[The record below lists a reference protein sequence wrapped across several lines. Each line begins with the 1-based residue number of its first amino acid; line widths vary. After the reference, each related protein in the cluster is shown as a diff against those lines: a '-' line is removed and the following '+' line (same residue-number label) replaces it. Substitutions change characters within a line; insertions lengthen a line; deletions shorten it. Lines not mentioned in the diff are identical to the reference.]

1 MRQATLPISLLAIT
15 LGVVGC
21 RDACEQRCFAVKD
34 FYEACEEE
42 LEQADFPMPCY
53 DEGVEA
59 YPDGTVD
66 REHRRECDDGRD
78 AHQSCL
84 RVSHAR
90 AEAMSVENNNSR
102 LEECEEGDEFDVAVD
117 ALDCESAIDALDEQT
132 RY

>member
-15 LGVVGC
+15 LSVVGC

-34 FYEACEEE
+34 FYEACEED
-42 LEQADFPMPCY
+42 LEQAGFPMPCY
-53 DEGVEA
+53 EEGVEA

-90 AEAMSVENNNSR
+90 GQAMSVVDNDTR
-102 LEECEEGDEFDVAVD
+102 LEECKDGDEFDDAVE
-117 ALDCESAIDALDEQT
+117 ALDCEAAIEALDEQP